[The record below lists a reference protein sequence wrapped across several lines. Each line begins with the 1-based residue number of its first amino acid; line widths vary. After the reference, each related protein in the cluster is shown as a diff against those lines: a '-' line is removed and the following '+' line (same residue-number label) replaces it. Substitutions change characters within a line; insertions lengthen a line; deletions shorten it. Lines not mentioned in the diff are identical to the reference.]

1 MKRPDTPFPRHWL
14 YYLILKYAVIAAAVA
29 MSFYTVYR
37 LYLVSRM
44 APQNSSFFGMRTH
57 HVVIALIA
65 ILIAVALASN
75 YYLW

>member
-1 MKRPDTPFPRHWL
+1 MPRDTFL
-14 YYLILKYAVIAAAVA
+14 GL
-29 MSFYTVYR
+29 
-37 LYLVSRM
+37 
-44 APQNSSFFGMRTH
+44 RTH